1 MARGFNK
8 VILMGNLA
16 RSPELKCTADR
27 TAYAKFAIAVN
38 QAWKDKNGELQE
50 SVDFIPVTVWGA
62 KAENCEKYLKKGSRA
77 LVEGRIQVRKYEG
90 KDGESKYATDVVA
103 SGVTFLGDGQSRE
116 SSSEGEK
123 FDGGIENEEDE
134 YIPF

>member
-1 MARGFNK
+1 
-8 VILMGNLA
+8 
-16 RSPELKCTADR
+16 
-27 TAYAKFAIAVN
+27 VN

-62 KAENCEKYLKKGSRA
+62 TAENCEKYLKKGSRA